1 MTGEAPRSA
10 RNLPSVPHGLPAGSL
25 ADRFEA
31 LRPRLVRLAYGYL
44 GSVAEAEDVV
54 QDAWLRLERV
64 EAEEIRDLPGWLT
77 TTVSRLALDA
87 LRSARVRR
95 EAYVGPWLPEP
106 IVEEPSPSPEE
117 RALQAEDV
125 SLALLV
131 VLESLSANE
140 RIAFVLHDIFGY
152 AFDEV
157 ARSLQTSPAAAR
169 QLASRAR
176 KAVEARRPRFPA
188 TPEQQ
193 REIVLAFARAAR
205 GGDLD
210 ALMELLHPDVVFT
223 SDGGGVVSAA
233 RKPIGGAERVARLT
247 KTLTA
252 KAVEAGGRAELVDIN
267 GLAGLL
273 TSSSDGVPTVMSFTV
288 DDGRIV
294 AIDVQRN
301 PEKLRRLP

>member
-1 MTGEAPRSA
+1 MTADT
-10 RNLPSVPHGLPAGSL
+10 L
-25 ADRFEA
+25 AERFETM
-31 LRPRLVRLAYGYL
+31 RPRLLRLAYSYL
-44 GSVAEAEDVV
+44 GSVAEAEDVL
-54 QDAWLRLERV
+54 QDAWLRLERIDADEV
-64 EAEEIRDLPGWLT
+64 RDLQGWMT

-106 IVEEPSPSPEE
+106 IVEPEPGPEA
-117 RALQAEDV
+117 RAMDEEDV

-140 RIAFVLHDIFGY
+140 RFAFVLHDVFGY

-157 ARSLQTSPAAAR
+157 ATALGTSSSAAR

-188 TPEQQ
+188 TPEQH
-193 REIVLAFARAAR
+193 RDVILAFGRAAR
-205 GGDLD
+205 EGDFD
-210 ALMELLHPDVVFT
+210 ALVEILHPDVVFT
-223 SDGGGVVSAA
+223 SDGGGVVTAA
-233 RKPIGGAERVARLT
+233 RKPIVGADRVARVTKALT
-247 KTLTA
+247 TKGVRVGA
-252 KAVEAGGRAELVDIN
+252 RVELVEVN
-267 GLAGLL
+267 GMPGWMSTAP
-273 TSSSDGVPTVMSFTV
+273 DGSATVMSFTI

>member
-1 MTGEAPRSA
+1 M
-10 RNLPSVPHGLPAGSL
+10 NDL
-25 ADRFEA
+25 AERVEA
-31 LRPRLVRLAYGYL
+31 LRPRLLRLAYGHL
-44 GSVAEAEDVV
+44 GSLAEAEDVL
-54 QDAWLRLERV
+54 QDAWLRLQRV
-64 EAEEIRDLPGWLT
+64 DADEIRDLQAWLT

-87 LRSARVRR
+87 LRSARVQR

-106 IVEEPSPSPEE
+106 IVEEPSPTPEE
-117 RALQAEDV
+117 RAVQAEDV

-140 RIAFVLHDIFGY
+140 RIAFVLHDVFGY

-157 ARSLQTSPAAAR
+157 ASSLQTSPAAAR

-188 TPEQQ
+188 TAAQQ
-193 REIVLAFARAAR
+193 REVVLAFARAAR
-205 GGDLD
+205 GGDLGT
-210 ALMELLHPDVVFT
+210 LMELLHDDVVFT

-233 RKPIGGAERVARLT
+233 RKPIEGAERVARLT
-247 KTLTA
+247 TTLTA
-252 KAVEAGGRAELVDIN
+252 KAVEAGGRGELVDVN
-267 GLAGLL
+267 GMPGLL
-273 TSSSDGVPTVMSFTV
+273 TMSGDGVPTVMSFTV
-288 DDGRIV
+288 DDGKIV

>member
-1 MTGEAPRSA
+1 MIAET
-10 RNLPSVPHGLPAGSL
+10 L

-31 LRPRLVRLAYGYL
+31 LRPRLLRIAYSHL
-44 GSVAEAEDVV
+44 GSVAEAEDVL
-54 QDAWLRLERV
+54 QDAWLRLQRV
-64 EAEEIRDLPGWLT
+64 DSEEIRDLPGWLT

-210 ALMELLHPDVVFT
+210 TLMELLHPDGVFT

-233 RKPIGGAERVARLT
+233 REPI
-247 KTLTA
+247 
-252 KAVEAGGRAELVDIN
+252 GRAEPAAR
-267 GLAGLL
+267 LAQ
-273 TSSSDGVPTVMSFTV
+273 TPT
-288 DDGRIV
+288 GH
-294 AIDVQRN
+294 
-301 PEKLRRLP
+301 